1 MSILSVFHSS
11 SPQLANK
18 VLTHHEDIAATL
30 AEQGVQFARHDH
42 GLRIRPGSAEAQVR
56 EEAGG
61 LIDMLM
67 TTHGC
72 QTLMLLNRDGDQP
85 TEVDLRDEHVHDA
98 VEVFAMVSGRGQI
111 SLRLGEQVF
120 ALLCEKGDV
129 LVVPAQTRRWIDLG
143 DTPFCLAVRLFG
155 NEQGIRMT
163 GDEQARQ
170 FAGMSEL

>member
-11 SPQLANK
+11 SPQLAHK

-30 AEQGVQFARHDH
+30 AEQGVQFARHEH

-56 EEAGG
+56 EEAAG
-61 LIDMLM
+61 LIDTLM
-67 TTHGC
+67 TAHGC
-72 QTLMLLNRDGDQP
+72 KGLMLLNRDGEQLA
-85 TEVDLRDEHVHDA
+85 EVDLRDEHAHDA
-98 VEVFAMVSGRGQI
+98 VEAFAVVSGRGQI

-143 DTPFCLAVRLFG
+143 DTPFCLALRLFG
-155 NEQGIRMT
+155 SEQDITMT

-170 FAGMSEL
+170 FVGMSEL